1 MTAVPPVTE
10 TPRALQSILESE
22 AYFADLGLATAFY
35 LAITLGKPLLLEG
48 EPGVGKTEAAHAL
61 AAAMGRELIRLQCY
75 EGLDAAQA
83 LYEWNHP
90 KQLLK
95 MRMRDDQEDTLANIY
110 TEEFLLERPLLKA
123 LRQASGAVIL
133 IDEID
138 RADAEFEAFLLEFL
152 GEFQIS
158 IPELGTISAA
168 VPPIAVLTS
177 NRTRDLHDALRRRC
191 AYHWI
196 DLPSAEQEQRII
208 ETRAPGLAS
217 EAAAA
222 LVNAVGRVRQLPLIR
237 RPGISE
243 SVEWAQS
250 AMALERT
257 GEAWPVALRRSLGLL
272 MKDQDDLAAV
282 RSMTDSIFG
291 DGAA

>member
-1 MTAVPPVTE
+1 MAAVPPIIE
-10 TPRALQSILESE
+10 TPRALQSMLESK
-22 AYFADLGLATAFY
+22 AYFADLGLATAIY

-48 EPGVGKTEAAHAL
+48 EPGVGKTDAARAL
-61 AAAMGRELIRLQCY
+61 AAATGRELIRLQCY

-95 MRMRDDQEDTLANIY
+95 MRMREDQAETLADIY
-110 TEEFLLERPLLKA
+110 TPEFLLERPLLKA
-123 LRQASGAVIL
+123 LRQASGTVIL

-158 IPELGTISAA
+158 IPELGTISAP

-177 NRTRDLHDALRRRC
+177 NRTRNLHDALKRRC

-208 ETRAPGLAS
+208 ETRAPGLSS
-217 EAAAA
+217 EAASA
-222 LVNAVGRVRQLPLIR
+222 LVNAVGRVRQLPLTR
-237 RPGISE
+237 QPGISE
-243 SVEWAQS
+243 SVEWARS

-257 GEAWPVALRRSLGLL
+257 GEAWPVALRRSLGMLV
-272 MKDQDDLAAV
+272 KDMDDLTVA
-282 RSMTDSIFG
+282 SSIFG
-291 DGAA
+291 DDAA

>member
-1 MTAVPPVTE
+1 MSAVPPIAE
-10 TPRALQSILESE
+10 TPRALQSMLESK
-22 AYFADLGLATAFY
+22 AYFADLGLATSIY

-48 EPGVGKTEAAHAL
+48 EPGVGKTDAARAL
-61 AAAMGRELIRLQCY
+61 AAATGRELIRLQCY

-95 MRMRDDQEDTLANIY
+95 MRMREDQVETLADIY
-110 TEEFLLERPLLKA
+110 TPEFLLERPLLKA
-123 LRQASGAVIL
+123 LRQASGTVIL

-177 NRTRDLHDALRRRC
+177 NRTRDLHDALKRRC

-208 ETRAPGLAS
+208 ETRAPGLSS
-217 EAAAA
+217 EAASA
-222 LVNAVGRVRQLPLIR
+222 LVNAVGRVRQLPLTR

-243 SVEWAQS
+243 SIEWALS
-250 AMALERT
+250 AIALERT
-257 GEAWPVALRRSLGLL
+257 GEAWPVALRRSLG
-272 MKDQDDLAAV
+272 MIVKDMDDLTVA
-282 RSMTDSIFG
+282 SSIFG
-291 DGAA
+291 DDAA

>member
-1 MTAVPPVTE
+1 MSAVPPVIE
-10 TPRALQSILESE
+10 SPRALQTMLESQ
-22 AYFADLGLATAFY
+22 AYFADLGLATAIY
-35 LAITLGKPLLLEG
+35 LANTLGKPLLLEG
-48 EPGVGKTEAAHAL
+48 EPGVGKTDAARAI
-61 AAAMGRELIRLQCY
+61 AAATGRELIRLQCY

-90 KQLLK
+90 KQLLG
-95 MRMRDDQEDTLANIY
+95 MRLREDQAETLADIY
-110 TEEFLLERPLLKA
+110 TPEFLLERPLLKA
-123 LRQASGAVIL
+123 LRQPLGTVIL

-158 IPELGTISAA
+158 IPELGTIAAA

-177 NRTRDLHDALRRRC
+177 NRTRDLHDALKRRC

-196 DLPSAEQEQRII
+196 DLPSPEQEQRII
-208 ETRAPGLAS
+208 ETRAPGLSS

-222 LVNAVGRVRQLPLIR
+222 LVNAVGRVRQLPLTR

-243 SVEWAQS
+243 SIEWARS

-257 GEAWPVALRRSLGLL
+257 GEAWPVALRRSLGMLV
-272 MKDQDDLAAV
+272 KDLDDLTVA
-282 RSMTDSIFG
+282 RGIFG
-291 DGAA
+291 DDAA

>member
-1 MTAVPPVTE
+1 MSAVPPVIE
-10 TPRALQSILESE
+10 SPRALQSMLEHE
-22 AYFADLGLATAFY
+22 AYFADLGLATAIY
-35 LAITLGKPLLLEG
+35 LANTLGKPLLLEG
-48 EPGVGKTEAAHAL
+48 EPGVGKTDAARAI
-61 AAAMGRELIRLQCY
+61 AAATGRELIRLQCY

-90 KQLLK
+90 KQLL
-95 MRMRDDQEDTLANIY
+95 RMRLREDQAETLADIY
-110 TEEFLLERPLLKA
+110 TPEFLLERPLLKA
-123 LRQASGAVIL
+123 LRQASGTVIL
-133 IDEID
+133 IDEVD

-177 NRTRDLHDALRRRC
+177 NRTRDLHDALKRRC

-208 ETRAPGLAS
+208 ETRAPGLSS

-222 LVNAVGRVRQLPLIR
+222 LVNAVGRVRQLPLTR

-243 SVEWAQS
+243 SIEWARS

-257 GEAWPVALRRSLGLL
+257 GEAWPIALRRSLGMLV
-272 MKDQDDLAAV
+272 KDLDDLTVA
-282 RSMTDSIFG
+282 RGIFG
-291 DGAA
+291 DDAA

>member
-1 MTAVPPVTE
+1 MSAVPPVIE
-10 TPRALQSILESE
+10 SPRALQSMLESE
-22 AYFADLGLATAFY
+22 AYFADLGLATAIY

-48 EPGVGKTEAAHAL
+48 EPGVGKTDAARAF
-61 AAAMGRELIRLQCY
+61 AAATGRELIRLQCY

-90 KQLLK
+90 KQLL
-95 MRMRDDQEDTLANIY
+95 RMRLPENQAETLADIY
-110 TEEFLLERPLLKA
+110 TPEFLLERPLLKA
-123 LRQASGAVIL
+123 LRQASGTVIL

-177 NRTRDLHDALRRRC
+177 NRTRNLHDALKRRC

-208 ETRAPGLAS
+208 ETRAPGLSS
-217 EAAAA
+217 EAALAV
-222 LVNAVGRVRQLPLIR
+222 VNAVGRVRQLPLAR

-243 SVEWAQS
+243 SVEWARS

-257 GEAWPVALRRSLGLL
+257 GEAWPVALRRSLGMLV
-272 MKDQDDLAAV
+272 KDLDDLTVA
-282 RSMTDSIFG
+282 SSIFG
-291 DGAA
+291 DDAA